1 MKFNKKIKNLESEWF
16 EKIIRKTTS
25 CVYLPVEISTTFTIK
40 KNDKFAVFLKKEEF
54 NMVFPSR
61 VSIRKI
67 NNEYYY
73 GLRIPFEYFES
84 IGKNKKYMVKIL
96 KLDKI
101 NNDYITKFKGNFIN
115 MPSLILRNTSDF
127 SVTKWIN
134 KNEIIIWHE
143 NIRKEGRPQIPLI
156 LPKTVSLN
164 SELAKYL
171 GLYFAD
177 GHKTQYFRVYTP
189 STELANFVLATYK
202 NLIRNSNLTLNV
214 LFTRLNSD
222 KRNNEVIIN
231 YLNDY
236 WEEFVNKK
244 SIRIL
249 PNNTKLPE
257 KISKHSKV
265 GILKIQDSRLLP
277 LLIHKLLIE
286 QTCNLMPQNKELALK
301 FFEGAADGD
310 VYVFD
315 TPNHS
320 FRYFQIATNENEVK
334 VWRKLC
340 KILNLKC
347 FEYKRDGTS
356 IVMHVGDYYN
366 ACLMFSSGIFE
377 NYNKRR
383 VRLFNSLK
391 NRIETKIFK
400 HLAGKGHTDFA
411 PKFSR
416 YFGINKNTDLIKYKL
431 ITINNNK
438 IMLTN
443 NGTNFLD
450 ILTKTSILEED

>member
-1 MKFNKKIKNLESEWF
+1 MKYNKKIKNSESEWF
-16 EKIIRKTTS
+16 EKLIRKTTN

-54 NMVFPSR
+54 NMIFPSR
-61 VSIRKI
+61 VSIRRI

-73 GLRIPFEYFES
+73 GLHIPFEYFET
-84 IGKNKKYMVKIL
+84 IDKGRRYMVKIL

-101 NNDYITKFKGNFIN
+101 NNYNPEFKGNFIN
-115 MPSLILRNTSDF
+115 IPNLILRNTNDF
-127 SVTKWIN
+127 SVTNWIN
-134 KNEIIIWHE
+134 KKEIVIWHE
-143 NIRKEGRPQIPLI
+143 NIRKEGRPQVPLI
-156 LPKTVSLN
+156 IPKAVGLD

-177 GHKTQYFRVYTP
+177 GHKTQYFRVYA
-189 STELANFVLATYK
+189 SSKKLANSILPVYR
-202 NLIRNSNLTLNV
+202 NLIRNGNLTLNV
-214 LFTRLNSD
+214 LFTKLKSD
-222 KRNNEVIIN
+222 KRNNEAIIN
-231 YLNDY
+231 YLNNY
-236 WEEFVNKK
+236 WKEFVNKK
-244 SIRIL
+244 SIKIL
-249 PNNTKLPE
+249 PNKTKLPE
-257 KISKHSKV
+257 KVSKHSEV

-286 QTCNLMPQNKELALK
+286 QICNLMPQNKELALK

-320 FRYFQIATNENEVK
+320 FRYFQIATNETEVK

-340 KILNLKC
+340 KILNLKS
-347 FEYKRDGTS
+347 FEYKRDGTA

-377 NYNKRR
+377 NYDKRR
-383 VRLFNSLK
+383 VRLFNSLR

-400 HLAGKGHTDFA
+400 RLARKGCTDFS

-416 YFGINKNTDLIKYKL
+416 YFGINKNSDLIKYKL
-431 ITINNNK
+431 ITISDNK
-438 IMLTN
+438 IILTN
-443 NGTNFLD
+443 SGTNFLST
-450 ILTKTSILEED
+450 LTKTNILEED